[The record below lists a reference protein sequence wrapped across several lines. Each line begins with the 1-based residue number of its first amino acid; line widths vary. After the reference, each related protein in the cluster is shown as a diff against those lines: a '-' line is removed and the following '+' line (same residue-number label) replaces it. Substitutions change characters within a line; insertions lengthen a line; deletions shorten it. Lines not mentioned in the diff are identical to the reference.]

1 MKTKYLLSFLVIL
14 LTLSGCTK
22 IVNNWVYI
30 LSDVS
35 AFPSLADSLRGA
47 KIAVLMD
54 KAAYA
59 SLRKKPYAQCYNE
72 SSLDESVGAACD
84 ELYAETKDTV
94 TTTFTITVK
103 KYFNSSDLTYKPSK
117 TIRKYEYSGTPP

>member
-1 MKTKYLLSFLVIL
+1 MKTRLLLFFLVIL
-14 LTLSGCTK
+14 LTLSGCSK

-30 LSDVS
+30 RSDVTGF
-35 AFPSLADSLRGA
+35 ASLTDSLRGA
-47 KIAVLMD
+47 RMAVLMD

-59 SLRKKPYAQCYNE
+59 SIRKKPYAQCYNE
-72 SSLDESVGAACD
+72 SSLDEGVGAACD

-103 KYFNSSDLTYKPSK
+103 KYFNSADLTYKPSK
-117 TIRKYEYSGTPP
+117 TIRKYEYRGTSP